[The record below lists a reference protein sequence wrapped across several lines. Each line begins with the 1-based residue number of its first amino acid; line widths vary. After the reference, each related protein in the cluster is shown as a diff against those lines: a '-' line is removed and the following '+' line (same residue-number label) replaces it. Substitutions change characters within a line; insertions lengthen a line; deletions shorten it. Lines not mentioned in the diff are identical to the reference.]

1 MRAFFS
7 VLCLS
12 FLLTSPAVAIDYFT
26 IGTGGVTGVYYPTG
40 GSVCRLV
47 NKQKRDTKIGCSA
60 EATGG
65 SVYNI
70 NALKKGELDFAIA
83 QTDMVYQAHSGKG
96 KFEGKDHSN
105 LRAVMALYPELLT
118 LVVNKAANI
127 KTLQD
132 LKGKR
137 INIGNPGSGTEG
149 SAMALL
155 NELGIKRED
164 FELAGVL
171 KEQECPTALKD
182 KHIDGYFFVVGHP
195 AANTQDAANSV
206 DIDILPIEGEIADA
220 MLKKYPYMS
229 KDVIPGKL
237 YKGID
242 EDISTIGGKA
252 ILITTKDTDDK
263 FVKLLL
269 SSIVENFESFKKLR
283 AAYARLNK
291 EHLLEGLSTI
301 PLHPAAEAYYKE
313 QGLIK

>member
-1 MRAFFS
+1 
-7 VLCLS
+7 
-12 FLLTSPAVAIDYFT
+12 
-26 IGTGGVTGVYYPTG
+26 
-40 GSVCRLV
+40 
-47 NKQKRDTKIGCSA
+47 
-60 EATGG
+60 
-65 SVYNI
+65 
-70 NALKKGELDFAIA
+70 
-83 QTDMVYQAHSGKG
+83 
-96 KFEGKDHSN
+96 
-105 LRAVMALYPELLT
+105 
-118 LVVNKAANI
+118 
-127 KTLQD
+127 
-132 LKGKR
+132 
-137 INIGNPGSGTEG
+137 
-149 SAMALL
+149 MALL